1 MASTRHP
8 SSTAD
13 PRALGQAPAPS
24 PDEATEAPLEAE
36 CVPFLA
42 NRVVFLPILAG
53 ARLRRML
60 FLPVPLQMLY

>member
-1 MASTRHP
+1 
-8 SSTAD
+8 
-13 PRALGQAPAPS
+13 
-24 PDEATEAPLEAE
+24 
-36 CVPFLA
+36 VPFLA